1 LNHQFRPAGTRCKI
15 GRQPCWSALAD
26 SPGAAAA
33 SFHADLNKP
42 FSCACNIRER
52 FDIPCSW
59 LGPDGA
65 LLLAQLLAQFLP
77 FLWRQRHFGL
87 ACFGG
92 LALGL
97 QGLAQLGP
105 ALLALGRPIL
115 RPGGLG
121 DRLRQNR
128 TRKAKEASKSDE
140 NLHSHKLTRW
150 RGTLFTLLNG
160 HSCKLSKFL

>member
-1 LNHQFRPAGTRCKI
+1 MQNQASGVLARACRFIRRGYGIVQCRPQQFLQHQQA
-15 GRQPCWSALAD
+15 
-26 SPGAAAA
+26 
-33 SFHADLNKP
+33 
-42 FSCACNIRER
+42 
-52 FDIPCSW
+52 FDIPASW
-59 LGPDGA
+59 PGPHGA
-65 LLLAQLLAQFLP
+65 LLLLAQLLAQFLP
-77 FLWRQRHFGL
+77 FLWCQRHFCL
-87 ACFGG
+87 ACLGG

-105 ALLALGRPIL
+105 ALLALGRHVI

-128 TRKAKEASKSDE
+128 TRKAKEASKSE
-140 NLHSHKLTRW
+140 KNLHSYKLTRW